1 MGSDDSNVPTSR
13 ATAGNFLQMRFDSQD
28 YRDAAGE
35 RFIEAT
41 NAQGRGDY
49 LAAHL
54 AAGLAV
60 ECMFRAYLVR
70 VAPDFDA
77 RHDLS
82 ALSEAYL
89 RRMPAKRIE
98 QLRASINDVA
108 VLWRNNHRYCSS
120 AKLKS
125 HFNRVARHQ
134 KAKDKLKENG
144 VAMIDIANEVLKY
157 GEMKWLD

>member
-1 MGSDDSNVPTSR
+1 MRDRSKAPGCDPPGT
-13 ATAGNFLQMRFDSQD
+13 LLEMRFDAQD
-28 YRDAAGE
+28 YREAAGE
-35 RFIEAT
+35 RFVKAT

-82 ALSEAYL
+82 ALSDAYL
-89 RRMPAKRIE
+89 RRMPAKRIGH
-98 QLRASINDVA
+98 LRASINDMA
-108 VLWRNNHRYCSS
+108 ILWRNNHRYCSG
-120 AKLKS
+120 AKLRS

-134 KAKDKLKENG
+134 KAKDMLKENG
-144 VAMIDIANEVLKY
+144 IAVIDIANEILKY
-157 GEMKWLD
+157 GEIQWRD